1 MTNCSD
7 TFDETLGEAIVL
19 LTAAAVVVVVV
30 VVVVA
35 TVAGVDGGMK
45 RTSTRMWT

>member
-7 TFDETLGEAIVL
+7 TFDETIGEAIVL
-19 LTAAAVVVVVV
+19 LTAAVVVVVV

-45 RTSTRMWT
+45 STSTRMWT